1 MRKIELEE
9 LKKIELD
16 MVQKIDEVCR
26 INEIHYY
33 MVGGTLL
40 GAVRHKGFIPW
51 DDDIDIAMPR
61 KDFEKFYDVMA
72 RETSNYEVQFYN
84 NVDDY
89 GYASPKV
96 VDKRT
101 VLIDYK
107 LGMGKEKS
115 SVFVDVF
122 LYDGMGRYKMK
133 SYIRYF
139 ILKCFKKM
147 IFLSKRNFKMEMI
160 LKSVIF
166 FIPCVIC
173 KMIGVTR
180 LNKLYNLLCAKHDF
194 YSSKYV
200 ACVAGRY
207 GKREVFKREV
217 FERTVP
223 LQFENLILQAPQGY
237 EIYLTSIYGNYMK
250 LPPESQRV
258 SNHLSEEWWK
268 D

>member
-1 MRKIELEE
+1 MKKIEIQE

-16 MVQKIDEVCR
+16 MVRKIDEVCHTY
-26 INEIHYY
+26 EIHYY

-40 GAVRHKGFIPW
+40 GAARHKGFIPW

-61 KDFEKFYDVMA
+61 KDFVKFCNAMA
-72 RETSNYEVQFYN
+72 REMSNYEVQFYN

-101 VLIDYK
+101 LLIDYK
-107 LGMGKEKS
+107 LGMGKEES

-122 LYDGMGRYKMK
+122 LYDGMGDNKK
-133 SYIRYF
+133 EAYIRYF
-139 ILKCFKKM
+139 FLKCFKKM
-147 IFLSKRNFKMEMI
+147 VFLSKRNFKMETV
-160 LKSVIF
+160 LKSIIF

-173 KMIGVTR
+173 KAIGVTR
-180 LNKLYNLLCAKHDF
+180 LNAFYNSLCAKRDF
-194 YSSKYV
+194 YQSKYV

-217 FERTVP
+217 FEQTVP
-223 LQFENLILQAPQGY
+223 LQFEELMLQAPQGY
-237 EIYLTSIYGNYMK
+237 KTYLTSIYGDYMK
-250 LPPESQRV
+250 MPPKSQRV
-258 SNHLSEEWWK
+258 SNHTSEEWWK